1 MSSYCRQHMKRFAF
15 LTIIYFCLYGIA
27 LSKNTDLLCKF
38 THAKDRAINLSLDF
52 KNQKYTWQAS
62 GPFNFYLKSG
72 IIYGQIDLVSG
83 NLFTISAFTLNRKNG
98 GLLANVYEISDEQQK
113 ELASAATNQSMDW
126 MFDNKK
132 KEKNYH
138 IKAIHDQLQKKFKSA
153 HDITLNCDIAPKN
166 KF

>member
-1 MSSYCRQHMKRFAF
+1 MKKFILAVS
-15 LTIIYFCLYGIA
+15 IYFCLYGIA
-27 LSKNTDLLCKF
+27 FSKNTDLLCKF
-38 THAKDRAINLSLDF
+38 TQAKDRAINLSLDF

-98 GLLANVYEISDEQQK
+98 GLLVSVYEISDEQQK
-113 ELASAATNQSMDW
+113 KLVAAATNQSMDW
-126 MFDNKK
+126 MFNSKK

-138 IKAIHDQLQKKFKSA
+138 VKALHDQLHKQFKSA
-153 HDITLNCDIAPKN
+153 HSVTLNCDIAPKN